1 MPPNPCSVCGAHLRR
16 QKITYTQTIGDKVY
30 IVTDVEAE
38 VCPQCGEQYLSPA
51 TVDKIQALIE
61 SGQVTET
68 RQVPVYRLPQPTP

>member
-1 MPPNPCSVCGAHLRR
+1 M
-16 QKITYTQTIGDKVY
+16 ITVTQTSGGTVSL
-30 IVTDVEAE
+30 VQDVEAE
-38 VCPQCGEQYLSPA
+38 VCTQCGEQYLSPA